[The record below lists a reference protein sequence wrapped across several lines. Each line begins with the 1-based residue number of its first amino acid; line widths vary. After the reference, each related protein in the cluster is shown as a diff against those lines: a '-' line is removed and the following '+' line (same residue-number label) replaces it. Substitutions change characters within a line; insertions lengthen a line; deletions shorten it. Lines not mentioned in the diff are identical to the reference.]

1 LKETKLM
8 SLRAEPV
15 PPIPAQTA
23 RVARA
28 AFSEGTVQ
36 TRLRDEL
43 DVLYGDQDFQG
54 LFAVVGRPAVA
65 PWRLAMVLVMQVMEG
80 LSDRQ
85 AAQAVRTRIDWKYA
99 LSLELEDGGFDYS
112 VLSEFR
118 DRVLGG
124 GMEQHLLEV
133 LLGRAKAKG
142 LLKAGGRQRT
152 DATHVLA
159 QVRVLNRLERVAE
172 TLRAGLEALAVA
184 APGWL
189 GGWLPEQW
197 CERYERRVEQAR
209 LPRDGGQ
216 RAALAAQ
223 VGADGMRLLEAV
235 WAPGAPGWLRQ
246 VPAVEVLR
254 QVWVQH
260 YQVVEGQ
267 VRLRPAEQL
276 PPASLLVDSPYDPQA
291 RYGKKREVE
300 WVGYKRHLTETC
312 QPTLPHLVTAVQT
325 TPAPVPDLAM
335 TPKVHQQLAARRLL
349 PDTHLVDSA
358 YVDAAG
364 LVAAQAAHGVG
375 LHGPVSADTSWQAR
389 AGQGFDLGSFGID
402 WAAEQ
407 AVCPQGKPS
416 AQWVPHHDRDGRAW
430 IHVAFASADCQG
442 CPTRA
447 LCTRS
452 ASKPRQ
458 LSLQPQPL
466 QQALQ
471 QARLAQQTPAWRK
484 EYAHRA
490 GVEGTISQAVR
501 SFGLRRC
508 RWRGLAK
515 AHLES
520 VLIAVATNLA
530 RLDAWLL
537 GRPLART
544 RTSHLAR
551 LRLASAPTAA

>member
-1 LKETKLM
+1 M
-8 SLRAEPV
+8 SLRREPV
-15 PPIPAQTA
+15 PPIPEETV
-23 RVARA
+23 RVVRA
-28 AFSEGTVQ
+28 AFPEGTAH

-43 DVLYGDQDFQG
+43 DVLYADEAFGG

-65 PWRLAMVLVMQVMEG
+65 PWRLAMVLVLQVMEG

-85 AAQAVRTRIDWKYA
+85 AAQAVRARIDWKYA
-99 LSLELEDGGFDYS
+99 LSLELADRGFDYS

-118 DRVLGG
+118 ARLLDGEL
-124 GMEQHLLEV
+124 EQHLLEV
-133 LLGRAKAKG
+133 LLERAKAKG

-172 TLRAGLEALAVA
+172 TLRAALEALAVA

-189 GGWLPEQW
+189 AGWLPQAWE
-197 CERYERRVEQAR
+197 ERYERPVEEAR
-209 LPRDGGQ
+209 LPREPSK
-216 RAALAAQ
+216 RAALADQ
-223 VGADGMRLLEAV
+223 VGADGMRLLAMV
-235 WAPGAPGWLRQ
+235 WEPTAPGWLRE

-260 YQVVEGQ
+260 YQVDGGR
-267 VRLRPAEQL
+267 VRLRPAEWL
-276 PPASLLVDSPYDPQA
+276 PPASLLVESPYDRQA
-291 RYGKKREVE
+291 RYSRKRDTE

-312 QPTLPHLVTAVQT
+312 QADRPHLITAVQT
-325 TPAPVPDLAM
+325 TPAPTQDVAM
-335 TPKVHQQLAARRLL
+335 PAAVHQQLAARQLL
-349 PDTHLVDSA
+349 PATHLVDGA

-364 LVAAQAAHGVG
+364 LVAAQAQYGVV
-375 LHGPVSADTSWQAR
+375 LHGPVSADSSWQAR
-389 AGQGFDLGSFGID
+389 AGQGFDLASFHID

-416 AQWVPHHDRDGRAW
+416 VQWVAHQDRDGRAW
-430 IHVAFASADCQG
+430 IHVAFARSDCLA
-442 CPTRA
+442 CPTRS

-452 ASKPRQ
+452 AHKPRQ
-458 LSLQPQPL
+458 LTLQPQPL
-466 QQALQ
+466 QQALT
-471 QARLAQQTPAWRK
+471 QARLAQQTPTWRR
-484 EYAHRA
+484 EYAARA

-501 SFGLRRC
+501 AFGLRRC

-530 RLDAWLL
+530 RLDAWLS

-551 LRLASAPTAA
+551 LRLVSAPSAA